1 VGGGFLTPFL
11 LPGPTDAQIALFTYD
26 AILIAGTAALSYRR
40 DWPFLHLVSYVFTL
54 VTVAGWA
61 DRFYTQAKYL
71 RTEVYLTVYCAM
83 FLYILGECRRKSS
96 DAAKI
101 VALMLWTAPA
111 AYYLASLAV
120 LAPHSVPFLVW
131 LVALML
137 VGGVAASRVGPA
149 AGLIAWIAVALPLPV
164 SCVPPAADGMRREG
178 MITLAAVYVIALLA
192 EIEGTVFRDEPR
204 DVRRTDIAW
213 VHLNPLAMYAGAYL
227 LVSPVSLVN
236 AGYLAAA
243 FAVWQGVIAAAFWRR
258 RAELAVHFVAVA
270 FTLAA
275 IAIGLIFNG
284 TAITA
289 GWAVEGAVVI
299 ALAIRQRLTWLRVAG
314 VLLFAV
320 AVGQTLMLLST
331 PPPAVYSV
339 FLNQRAACAA
349 LVIAICY
356 ALAWRDW

>member
-1 VGGGFLTPFL
+1 D
-11 LPGPTDAQIALFTYD
+11 GP
-26 AILIAGTAALSYRR
+26 S
-40 DWPFLHLVSYVFTL
+40 
-54 VTVAGWA
+54 
-61 DRFYTQAKYL
+61 
-71 RTEVYLTVYCAM
+71 
-83 FLYILGECRRKSS
+83 
-96 DAAKI
+96 
-101 VALMLWTAPA
+101 
-111 AYYLASLAV
+111 
-120 LAPHSVPFLVW
+120 
-131 LVALML
+131 
-137 VGGVAASRVGPA
+137 
-149 AGLIAWIAVALPLPV
+149 
-164 SCVPPAADGMRREG
+164 
-178 MITLAAVYVIALLA
+178 
-192 EIEGTVFRDEPR
+192 
-204 DVRRTDIAW
+204 DVRRTDIAG
-213 VHLNPLAMYAGAYL
+213 VRLNPLAMSAGAYL

-243 FAVWQGVIAAAFWRR
+243 FAVWQGVVAAAFWRR

-299 ALAIRQRLTWLRVAG
+299 ALAIRQRLSWLRVAG

-356 ALAWRDW
+356 ALAWRDWSDPETPQRDIGIASALLTAQFVTLVLLTSEINAYWAIRNGHLER

>member
-1 VGGGFLTPFL
+1 
-11 LPGPTDAQIALFTYD
+11 
-26 AILIAGTAALSYRR
+26 
-40 DWPFLHLVSYVFTL
+40 
-54 VTVAGWA
+54 
-61 DRFYTQAKYL
+61 
-71 RTEVYLTVYCAM
+71 
-83 FLYILGECRRKSS
+83 
-96 DAAKI
+96 
-101 VALMLWTAPA
+101 
-111 AYYLASLAV
+111 
-120 LAPHSVPFLVW
+120 
-131 LVALML
+131 
-137 VGGVAASRVGPA
+137 GPA
-149 AGLIAWIAVALPLPV
+149 VGLIAWIAVALPLLIW
-164 SCVPPAADGMRREG
+164 CVTPAADGMRREG

-236 AGYLAAA
+236 AGSRAAA

-349 LVIAICY
+349 LVIPISY
-356 ALAWRDW
+356 ALPCPASTDPETPRRAIGIASALLTAQFVTLVLLTSEINAYWAIRNGHLERELTLSIVWGVYATALVVVGLARNYAPIRYFAITVLAITIAKVFF